1 MVHFIFETVFG
12 FVRTLKTLFL
22 HDLWTLYIRDA
33 WKTSKG
39 GEGHFQS
46 KNFLLQIFAVILRG
60 EKNEFSEKSGGSL
73 QAEKFRCRF

>member
-39 GEGHFQS
+39 GGKVISDPKHFVADFCGNFEGG
-46 KNFLLQIFAVILRG
+46 K
-60 EKNEFSEKSGGSL
+60 E
-73 QAEKFRCRF
+73 